1 MGMVLIRTAINRTII
16 KMDTNILTAP
26 LKALID
32 EGLVM
37 NLEGVKA
44 LMPSRLIGEAQ
55 LMLNSRYD
63 NNTYGHLKNQK
74 RYGHSVSKYIATIN
88 KHDYISSHEH
98 NSTIAVSHYL
108 KFILSNYGTYHLHR
122 LEPQLN
128 IIKENFAS
136 RTWTY
141 LDEDIFKGILFNYDN
156 FHLIQNLHKLHIST
170 VDESL
175 IAYYPSL
182 KHLREGREVR
192 TRIGK
197 YLSKYASLIY
207 GDLDSNELA
216 SKVKDTVD
224 RFNLIYCDAKD
235 FEVEIISDDVSNK
248 ELWNQTYNSNS
259 IVHSCMSNE
268 DIGTAYCTGRGQLAL
283 AVVRHKNTKQTLAR
297 CIIRLHNDKV
307 TDNQEGVIRFYP
319 SVESSTASMHLKN
332 YLADIGYSEYVSF
345 EGIYL
350 KTYEHDNGSF
360 YAPYIDGGI
369 NEADLKYINDEPYF
383 LVSSYGDYTLDRTDL
398 IANDG
403 KDYYSCDCCGDSVHE
418 DDSTYISCDE
428 VSVCDSCI
436 DNYYRTGIDGEYIH
450 ESNAIYVIDL
460 DVYVHQDQ
468 LDHHD
473 IVYSEISHDYF
484 HIDSVHYS
492 QREDIFISLDDVI
505 PVDFSTVDDDELIYR
520 GHAVFLPCGAVVHK
534 YDYDHFINLINE
546 VK

>member
-1 MGMVLIRTAINRTII
+1 MT
-16 KMDTNILTAP
+16 
-26 LKALID
+26 
-32 EGLVM
+32 EGLSY
-37 NLEGVKA
+37 EGIKA
-44 LMPSRLIGEAQ
+44 FIPSRLIGEAQ

-63 NNTYGHLKNQK
+63 NNTYRHLQNQK
-74 RYGHSVSKYIATIN
+74 RYGHLVSKYIATIN
-88 KHDYISSHEH
+88 KNDYISSHEH

-108 KFILSNYGTYHLHR
+108 KFILSNYGTYHLNR

-128 IIKENFAS
+128 IVKENFAS

-207 GDLDSNELA
+207 GDLESNDLA

-235 FEVEIISDDVSNK
+235 FEIEIISDDCDNK
-248 ELWNQTYNSNS
+248 QLWNKAYDSNS

-283 AVVRHKNTKQTLAR
+283 AVVRHKDTKQTLAR

-307 TDNQEGVIRFYP
+307 TDNREGVIRFYP
-319 SVESSTASMHLKN
+319 PTESSTASMYLKN
-332 YLADIGYSEYVSF
+332 YLADIGYSEHVSLS
-345 EGIYL
+345 GIYL
-350 KTYEHDNGSF
+350 KTYEHENGSF
-360 YAPYIDGGI
+360 YAPYIDGGT
-369 NEADLKYINDEPYF
+369 NVADLKYINDEPYF
-383 LVSSYGDYTLDRTDL
+383 LITSYGDYSLDRTDL

-403 KDYYSCDCCGDSVHE
+403 KEYYACDCCGESMHE
-418 DDSTYISCDE
+418 DESTYISTDE
-428 VSVCDSCI
+428 NSVCDSCL
-436 DNYYRTGIDGEYIH
+436 DNYYTRDIEDEFIH
-450 ESNAIYVIDL
+450 DSYAVYVADL
-460 DVYVHQDQ
+460 DVYVHQDR
-468 LDHHD
+468 LELHD
-473 IVYSEISHDYF
+473 IVYSDIENEYY
-484 HIDSVHYS
+484 HIDSVYFS
-492 QREDIFISLDDVI
+492 IREGTYIFIDDVI
-505 PVDFSTVDDDELIYR
+505 SVDFSTVDDDELIYKS
-520 GHAVFLPCGAVVHK
+520 HSVFLPCGAVVHEN
-534 YDYDHFINLINE
+534 DYDHFINLLNE